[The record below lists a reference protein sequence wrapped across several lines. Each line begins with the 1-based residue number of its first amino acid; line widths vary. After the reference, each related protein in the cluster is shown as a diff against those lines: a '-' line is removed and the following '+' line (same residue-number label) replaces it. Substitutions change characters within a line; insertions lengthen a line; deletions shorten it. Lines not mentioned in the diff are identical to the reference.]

1 MKKQDQMNLDLWQ
14 REKTIIVQS
23 NPHFATAQNHEK
35 AIQDH
40 KKAIQD
46 HKKAIQDHI
55 KSLNAIHGREM
66 RQEKHKAV
74 ILSL

>member
-1 MKKQDQMNLDLWQ
+1 MIGFSHRDTNMK
-14 REKTIIVQS
+14 
-23 NPHFATAQNHEK
+23 
-35 AIQDH
+35 DH
-40 KKAIQD
+40 KRPSRAIQD